1 MNRGP
6 TAIKPPRANVR
17 RAFVLLT
24 FTAAVLRAE
33 VTLFIVPLAL
43 HYLLFNGVG
52 FFELLKIGGLAS
64 LASVGKRHMHSDNV
78 VLLLTHVSTSCYNVG
93 RFILLAAIPSVA
105 GAAQHPVQRSRR
117 QKRELGRALA
127 FITISRTCL

>member
-64 LASVGKRHMHSDNV
+64 LASVGKHPMH
-78 VLLLTHVSTSCYNVG
+78 
-93 RFILLAAIPSVA
+93 
-105 GAAQHPVQRSRR
+105 
-117 QKRELGRALA
+117 LGDV
-127 FITISRTCL
+127 FY